1 MANFIDSAERAE
13 ENRSSAWTLL
23 LVGGIGLV
31 VIILNLLNVIHLP
44 FTGFSKYMVSGL
56 LGALFIIFVVSG
68 IISIKKT
75 KTYSSAASVEKDN
88 KEKIIAWCKENE
100 IAAKIN
106 MAIENEFPDLPEEEV
121 YFKRYEGLK
130 FFVVKNF
137 ESMSLPFLEFVIDD
151 IYDSLFED

>member
-1 MANFIDSAERAE
+1 MSNYVDSAERAE

-23 LVGGIGLV
+23 LVGGIGL
-31 VIILNLLNVIHLP
+31 IIIVLNLLNIIHLP
-44 FTGFSKYMVSGL
+44 FSGFNKYMVSVM
-56 LGALFIIFVVSG
+56 LGALCIIFVVSG

-75 KTYSSAASVEKDN
+75 KTYSSAATVEKDN
-88 KEKIIAWCKENE
+88 KAKIIDWCKENE
-100 IAAKIN
+100 IVEKIN

-130 FFVVKNF
+130 FFVFKNF
-137 ESMSLPFLEFVIDD
+137 ESMSVPFLEHVIDE

>member
-1 MANFIDSAERAE
+1 MANYVDSAERAE

-23 LVGGIGLV
+23 LVGGVGLI
-31 VIILNLLNVIHLP
+31 VIVLNLLNIIHLP
-44 FTGFSKYMVSGL
+44 IYGFTKYMVSGL
-56 LGALFIIFVVSG
+56 LGALCVIFVVAG

-75 KTYSSAASVEKDN
+75 KTYSSAATVEKDN
-88 KEKIIAWCKENE
+88 KDKIIDWCKENE
-100 IAAKIN
+100 IAVKIN

-130 FFVVKNF
+130 FFVFKNF
-137 ESMSLPFLEFVIDD
+137 QSMSLPFLEHVIDE

>member
-1 MANFIDSAERAE
+1 MSNYVDSSERAE

-23 LVGGIGLV
+23 LVGGIGL
-31 VIILNLLNVIHLP
+31 IIIVLNLLNIIHLP
-44 FTGFSKYMVSGL
+44 FSGFNKYMVSGM
-56 LGALFIIFVVSG
+56 LGALCIIFVVSG

-75 KTYSSAASVEKDN
+75 KTYSSAATVEKDN
-88 KEKIIAWCKENE
+88 KAKIIDWCKENE
-100 IAAKIN
+100 IAEKIN

-130 FFVVKNF
+130 FFVFKNF
-137 ESMSLPFLEFVIDD
+137 ESMSVPFLEHVIDE

>member
-1 MANFIDSAERAE
+1 MSNYVDSAERAE

-23 LVGGIGLV
+23 FVGGIGLV
-31 VIILNLLNVIHLP
+31 VIVLNLFNIIHLP
-44 FTGFSKYMVSGL
+44 FSGFNKYMVSGL
-56 LGALFIIFVVSG
+56 MGALFIIFVVSG

-75 KTYSSAASVEKDN
+75 KTYSSAASIEKDN
-88 KEKIIAWCKENE
+88 KTKIIDWCKENE
-100 IAAKIN
+100 IADKIN

-130 FFVVKNF
+130 FFVFKNF
-137 ESMSLPFLEFVIDD
+137 ESMSLPFLEHVIDE